1 MVSMIVEIIQM
12 SGTVVC
18 IWIGDHT
25 RKLKQNSAIK
35 GPVADMLLYSQPF
48 RMQPHCV
55 CLVLEK
61 IGGNKLIQSNLH

>member
-1 MVSMIVEIIQM
+1 MVPMIVEIIQM

-35 GPVADMLLYSQPF
+35 GPVA
-48 RMQPHCV
+48 
-55 CLVLEK
+55 
-61 IGGNKLIQSNLH
+61 

>member
-1 MVSMIVEIIQM
+1 MMVSMIVEIIQM

-25 RKLKQNSAIK
+25 KSKIALLKV
-35 GPVADMLLYSQPF
+35 PWLDMLLYSQPF